1 MLSSDAVSGTTVV
14 IPAYQ
19 AESTIGALVRSLRDL
34 QVPVLVVD
42 DASTDRTAQ
51 RAAEAGA
58 RVIRRAVN
66 GGKGAALKTGI
77 AEALKEPSTQWVLM
91 MDADRQHLPEE
102 IPLFFQERLQRTEAD
117 LFIGDRMHAP
127 DGMPLDRRWTN
138 RFMSWLLSFCS
149 GQTIPDSQCGFR
161 LASRRLL
168 ERVRLRS
175 NHFEIESELILR
187 AARAGFRIVPVRI
200 RCVYPRERVSFILP
214 FLDTLRFLRL
224 LGQLALENRKE

>member
-1 MLSSDAVSGTTVV
+1 MLSSDTVSTMIVL

-34 QVPVLVVD
+34 QIPVIVVD
-42 DASTDRTAQ
+42 DASTDRTVQ
-51 RAAEAGA
+51 RATESGA
-58 RVIRRAVN
+58 CVIRRPVN

-77 AEALKEPSTQWVLM
+77 AEVLKDRSTQWVLM

-117 LFIGDRMHAP
+117 LFIGNRMDYP
-127 DGMPLDRRWTN
+127 EGMPLDRRWTN
-138 RFMSWLLSFCS
+138 RFMSWLLSRCS

-168 ERVRLRS
+168 ERVTLRS

-200 RCVYPRERVSFILP
+200 RCVYSSERVSFILP

-224 LGQLALENRKE
+224 LIQG

>member
-1 MLSSDAVSGTTVV
+1 ML

-34 QVPVLVVD
+34 RIPVIVVD
-42 DASTDRTAQ
+42 DASTDRTVQ
-51 RAAEAGA
+51 RATEAGA
-58 RVIRRAVN
+58 CVIRRPVN

-91 MDADRQHLPEE
+91 MDADRQHLPED
-102 IPLFFQERLQRTEAD
+102 IPLFFQERLRRTEAD

-127 DGMPLDRRWTN
+127 EGMPLDRQWTN
-138 RFMSWLLSFCS
+138 RFMSALLSFYS
-149 GQTIPDSQCGFR
+149 GQHIPDSQCGFR

-187 AARAGFRIVPVRI
+187 AARAGFRIASVPV
-200 RCVYPRERVSFILP
+200 RCVYPSERVSFILP

-224 LGQLALENRKE
+224 LIQG